1 MYTWSTFFFRL
12 KQQVRNATWSSVS
25 FLAETF
31 DAESCEGDWTR
42 DNAWFALNLCVTLTG
57 PSQRSH
63 MFTLTDGVLLF
74 AEWNGLECLGPPD
87 MIEQFSTQC
96 SPGTSKAFM
105 MLGSSMAEGP
115 WNPFENGTRTGYLTY
130 SKTPVN
136 MPAWAYGIYST
147 STCSGS
153 PDKVWVSPLGACKR
167 EPYGAYKMFCENGVV
182 AQHYF
187 EGNKEGC
194 NGNEDKCAC
203 DPTIPPPS
211 LAASVGFDSLST
223 SACVAYDGRYY
234 KVLGGCE

>member
-1 MYTWSTFFFRL
+1 M
-12 KQQVRNATWSSVS
+12 S
-25 FLAETF
+25 FLEELFDAEGTF
-31 DAESCEGDWTR
+31 DAEGCLGAWTR

-87 MIEQFSTQC
+87 MIEQFSTEC

-105 MLGSSMAEGP
+105 MLGPSRAEGSRTHL
-115 WNPFENGTRTGYLTY
+115 ENATRTGWMTY
-130 SKTPVN
+130 SKTPVT

-153 PDKVWVSPLGACKR
+153 PDKVWVSPLGGCKR
-167 EPYGAYKMFCENGVV
+167 EPIQAYKMFCENGVV
-182 AQHYF
+182 VQHYLECSNGMDFF
-187 EGNKEGC
+187 EP
-194 NGNEDKCAC
+194 DKCRC

-211 LAASVGFDSLST
+211 RAASVGFDNLSA